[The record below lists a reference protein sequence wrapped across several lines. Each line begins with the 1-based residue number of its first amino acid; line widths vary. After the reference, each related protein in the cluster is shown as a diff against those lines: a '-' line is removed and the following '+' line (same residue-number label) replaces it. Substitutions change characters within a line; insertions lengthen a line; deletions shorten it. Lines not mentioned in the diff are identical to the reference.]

1 MAALS
6 LTPEGSE
13 KAVQL
18 VSGPKANI
26 LWMKTDQT
34 STDALFAPAFEK
46 QVKQFA
52 KLVTQ
57 VTFKA

>member
-1 MAALS
+1 MAALN

-18 VSGPKANI
+18 VAGPKANI
-26 LWMKTDQT
+26 LWMKTDQI
-34 STDALFAPAFEK
+34 STDALFASAFEK

-52 KLVTQ
+52 KLVT
-57 VTFKA
+57 